1 MNYKLG
7 LITTLAAPL
16 LAISPAQAQD
26 QTGQELIGRTV
37 DVQFANGARNIVA
50 FGSGGQARITAADG
64 TLSNANWFVRG
75 NQLCMQMGAMGECW
89 GYNQRFEAGRALTM
103 SSTCNETSQ
112 WIARSVNPAPVVAP
126 PAAEQGE
133 RG

>member
-1 MNYKLG
+1 MKYNLG
-7 LITTLAAPL
+7 TITMLAAPL
-16 LAISPAQAQD
+16 LAVSPAQAQE

-37 DVQFANGARNIVA
+37 DVQFANGARNVVA
-50 FGSGGQARITAADG
+50 FGSGGQARISADDG
-64 TLSNANWFVRG
+64 TLSNANWFVKG
-75 NQLCMQMGAMGECW
+75 NQLCMQMGAMSECW
-89 GYNQRFEAGRALTM
+89 NYNQRFEAGRSLTM

-112 WIARSVNPAPVVAP
+112 WVARSVNPAPVIAP